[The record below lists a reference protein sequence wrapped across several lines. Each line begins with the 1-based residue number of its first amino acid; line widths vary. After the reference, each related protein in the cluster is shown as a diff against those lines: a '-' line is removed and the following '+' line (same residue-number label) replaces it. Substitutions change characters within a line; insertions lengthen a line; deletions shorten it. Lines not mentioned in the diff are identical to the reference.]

1 MSNTFENA
9 KKGGFVIKPKGHED
23 YLVYLSMTG
32 EVRTLGEQPVDWGDV
47 DSIRNRVLDYF
58 AIMESHNC
66 RPTVSG
72 LAMAFGLRRQRL
84 CEIKNGTYRKGGKY
98 KELTEEGIEEIRK
111 AYDMLE
117 VLYESYVMHDDIN
130 PMTAVF
136 MGTNLYGYRNA
147 SQVDV
152 NTPALDSDKEPT
164 AKQIQEKYRDVIE
177 ALPSDTQTGDGE
189 DD

>member
-9 KKGGFVIKPKGHED
+9 KKGGFVIKPKGHDE
-23 YLVYLSMTG
+23 YMVYLDMTG
-32 EVRTLGEQPVDWGDV
+32 RVRTLGEQPIDWGDV
-47 DSIRNRVLDYF
+47 DCIRNRVADYF
-58 AIMESHNC
+58 AIMQETNC

-117 VLYESYVMHDDIN
+117 VLYESYVMHDDMN

-152 NTPALDSDKEPT
+152 NTPAIDADKEPT
-164 AKQIQEKYRDVIE
+164 AREIQDKYRDVIGS
-177 ALPSDTQTGDGE
+177 LPSDTQDNGE